1 MAQYLVRL
9 LKPFG
14 PEERKLAL
22 FFIKLL
28 LIWLS
33 WKVII
38 FILGEESVPL
48 HERMFPALSAQW
60 EAWNLQI
67 ASFIIE
73 RSAALL
79 KLFGYEAYASQR
91 IAWIKDTSGVIMGNY
106 CIGIQLMYYY
116 VLLLLVSPMR
126 IYKKTGGMIT
136 GIVVTFLLNIARV
149 AGLCLV
155 ALYIPQYMFIAHDH
169 VFNIIVFGTLI
180 GIYYLLTKN
189 AVRPRKTQ
197 RDPVDDAP
205 PGP

>member
-1 MAQYLVRL
+1 MTQYLVKV

-48 HERMFPALSAQW
+48 DDRMFPALSAQW

-73 RSAALL
+73 QGAALL
-79 KLFGYEAYASQR
+79 KLLGYEAYAWQR
-91 IAWIKDTSGVIMGNY
+91 TAWIRNTGGVVMGNY

-116 VLLLLVSPMR
+116 VMLLLVAPLR
-126 IYKKTGGMIT
+126 IYKKIGGMVT
-136 GIVVTFLLNIARV
+136 GIIVTFLLNIARV
-149 AGLCLV
+149 SGLCLV
-155 ALYIPQYMFIAHDH
+155 ALYIPKYMFIAHDH
-169 VFNIIVFGTLI
+169 VFNIIVFGALI
-180 GIYYLLTKN
+180 GIYYLLTKS
-189 AVRPRKTQ
+189 AAPSRKAQPRTD
-197 RDPVDDAP
+197 R
-205 PGP
+205 